1 MRHKWGNWLTGI
13 IVQSWSDIEGWLCGA
28 RDTPAQVFLFYW
40 FLTIL
45 AQICCKARASNSS
58 NRGITMECFFHI
70 CHNPCPREMNS
81 QNLAVAFNQRSHAM
95 KQEAHLRHILLNH
108 NAFPSMFGG
117 ITVNFDYYLGEVKR
131 DKRRNFRPRD
141 DTGQHTM
148 ASSATITA
156 WLLSPATVQM
166 YQLCKL

>member
-1 MRHKWGNWLTGI
+1 
-13 IVQSWSDIEGWLCGA
+13 
-28 RDTPAQVFLFYW
+28 
-40 FLTIL
+40 
-45 AQICCKARASNSS
+45 
-58 NRGITMECFFHI
+58 MECFFHI

-166 YQLCKL
+166 YQLCKAVAHPPINSNDDIRFCEGYGEDRGGVIEMRW